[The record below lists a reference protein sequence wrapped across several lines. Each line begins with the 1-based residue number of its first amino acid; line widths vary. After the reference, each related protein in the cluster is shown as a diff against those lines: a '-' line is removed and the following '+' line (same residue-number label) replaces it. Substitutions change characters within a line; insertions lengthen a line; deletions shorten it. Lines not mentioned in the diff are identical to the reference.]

1 MGNDTSRILIETIVR
16 KTLRE
21 IKASPGRSTRNL
33 IDMALN
39 FSEGRFQRNF
49 FEAAQTMLT
58 NEKSPYYEL
67 IRDTVAHVDCERL
80 LQFGM
85 NVGYHGCTVGAR
97 KIREIEE
104 KEHYNIPWMLSLCL
118 DSETFCRNQKA
129 YQTIISEGESLGIHA
144 WILVSKD
151 CPQEALFLVRE
162 HPESGFALMI
172 TPDEASEEFLKE
184 ASEAYNLMLVIRC
197 GEGAAEVCCKMRE
210 KELLYGVCDFYTAE
224 TAKQI
229 TDGSFFAEAQK
240 LHPAVTMAVA
250 ASDCPEAVIEEVY
263 GYVKSA
269 RDRQLFR
276 TVVWEAG
283 CDSILVDSII
293 SQDACLAWFDAE
305 GQLITQAGRT
315 KEACCNLL
323 ESSLQDILR
332 HTFPKKRQNLAAGQ
346 GG

>member
-1 MGNDTSRILIETIVR
+1 
-16 KTLRE
+16 
-21 IKASPGRSTRNL
+21 
-33 IDMALN
+33 
-39 FSEGRFQRNF
+39 
-49 FEAAQTMLT
+49 
-58 NEKSPYYEL
+58 
-67 IRDTVAHVDCERL
+67 
-80 LQFGM
+80 
-85 NVGYHGCTVGAR
+85 
-97 KIREIEE
+97 
-104 KEHYNIPWMLSLCL
+104 
-118 DSETFCRNQKA
+118 
-129 YQTIISEGESLGIHA
+129 
-144 WILVSKD
+144 
-151 CPQEALFLVRE
+151 
-162 HPESGFALMI
+162 
-172 TPDEASEEFLKE
+172 
-184 ASEAYNLMLVIRC
+184 
-197 GEGAAEVCCKMRE
+197 
-210 KELLYGVCDFYTAE
+210 
-224 TAKQI
+224 
-229 TDGSFFAEAQK
+229 
-240 LHPAVTMAVA
+240 MAVA